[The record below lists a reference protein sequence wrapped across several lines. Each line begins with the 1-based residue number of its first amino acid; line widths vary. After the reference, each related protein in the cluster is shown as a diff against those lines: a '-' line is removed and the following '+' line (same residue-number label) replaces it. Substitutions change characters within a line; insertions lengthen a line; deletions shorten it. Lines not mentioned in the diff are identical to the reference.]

1 MGGGGVPKNTTT
13 TTETK
18 LPDWLVNNYQSF
30 IRQTNDVNNKPYQSY
45 GGQLNAGPSQGQQLA
60 GALAQQG
67 ATYGLPG
74 QASQVNGL
82 TGLMSGDFNTT
93 TKANPYG
100 GKTTH
105 IGINPYAGQNTY
117 LDKMVA
123 NSNQNITDAYNQ
135 NAVPALAAQFASG
148 GAFGGSAMQ
157 QAGQQS
163 QDTLAKNLAQS
174 TDNLRFQDYTAQQ
187 GLAENAI
194 NRSVAAQQT
203 DLARNSALAQQD
215 WQNLLSA
222 NQQNAANVVNG
233 SQGLNAVNQL
243 QQGYLGAL
251 GGYGQIQQDFAQGN
265 IDQAYNDWYQKNY
278 GYDQQKLNNYGNALN
293 SISGNFQGSSATG
306 ANPAYK
312 PRTAGGALAAGASG
326 ALAGSSFGPW
336 GALIGGVVGAG
347 AYYL

>member
-1 MGGGGVPKNTTT
+1 MGGGQPKNTTT

-30 IRQTNDVNNKPYQSY
+30 IRQTNDVNAKPYQSY
-45 GGQLNAGPSQGQQLA
+45 SGQLNAGPSQGQQLA
-60 GALAQQG
+60 GGLAQMG

-74 QASQVNGL
+74 QAGQIAGL
-82 TGLMSGDFNTT
+82 GSVIGGKYDTT
-93 TKANPYG
+93 VGANPYA
-100 GKTTH
+100 GKTTNV
-105 IGINPYAGQNTY
+105 GINPYAGQNKY
-117 LDKMVA
+117 LDRMVA

-157 QAGQQS
+157 QAAQQS

-187 GLAENAI
+187 GLAENAL
-194 NRSVAAQQT
+194 NRSIGAQQT
-203 DLARNSALAQQD
+203 DLARNSAIAQQD
-215 WQNLLSA
+215 WQNRLQA
-222 NQQNAANVVNG
+222 NQQNATNIING
-233 SQGLNAVNQL
+233 SQGLNAVNAI
-243 QQGYLGAL
+243 QQGYLGQL
-251 GGYGQIQQDFAQGN
+251 GQYGQIQQDFAQGN

-293 SISGNFQGSSATG
+293 SISGNFQGSSVTG

-326 ALAGSSFGPW
+326 AAAGSSFGPW